1 MRLPALSIA
10 LLAALSATGCGR
22 APRRPVLN
30 FWFGNWNADTRVLMD
45 GRLIPEF
52 ERAHRVD
59 VKVSYLSWS
68 HLDEQLTITF
78 AGGVQPDV
86 FQVGS
91 EYVGSMAYRGQA
103 AEIDGYVKGWPQ
115 RTDFIPASWSTVVSG
130 GHVYGVPY
138 SSAPRLLLYRKD
150 LYRKAGLSA
159 PAKTWGDWVRAATT
173 LTRRDA
179 RGSITQPGIYFSP
192 VGNWQYFVIFLWQN
206 GGSILTADGR
216 HAAFNSPEGVQAL
229 QYFVDLFR
237 KYKVCPPDGLA
248 TAATAVPLFAAGQ
261 AAQEINNPLAIR
273 NVVQYAKD
281 FGVKDLAVS
290 VPPTN
295 KIPVVAVYT
304 SWLAMSAQ
312 CRHKELAWELMKF
325 LTRPDNLIAYNKT
338 QYFVPPIRSAANSDY
353 VRSTPFMPEFVRGME
368 QYGRS
373 LPPIPEWFEMRVGLH
388 TAVDQAIYG
397 DKTPKQALD
406 DYARDVDRLLAL
418 RYAQSAGSASR

>member
-1 MRLPALSIA
+1 MRLLRFSIA
-10 LLAALSATGCGR
+10 LLSALATAGCGR
-22 APRRPVLN
+22 APRRPVLT
-30 FWFGNWNADTRVLMD
+30 FWIGNWNADTRRLMD
-45 GRLIPEF
+45 TRLIPEF
-52 ERAHRVD
+52 ERAHDVD
-59 VKVSYLSWS
+59 VKISYLSWS

-103 AEIDGYVKGWPQ
+103 AVMDDYVKGWPQ
-115 RTDFIPASWSTVVSG
+115 KADFIPASWSTVVSG

-138 SSAPRLLLYRKD
+138 SSAPRLLVYRKD
-150 LYRKAGLSA
+150 LYREAGL
-159 PAKTWGDWVRAATT
+159 PPPKTWDDWVRAATA
-173 LTRRDA
+173 LTQRDA
-179 RGSITQPGIYFSP
+179 RESITRPGIYFSP

-206 GGSILTADGR
+206 GGSILTPDGR
-216 HAAFNSPEGVQAL
+216 HAAFNSPAGVRAL

-248 TAATAVPLFAAGQ
+248 TSATAVPLFAAGQ

-281 FGVKDLAVS
+281 FGVNDLAVC

-295 KIPVVAVYT
+295 RTPVVAVYT
-304 SWLAMSAQ
+304 SWLAMSSQSPRKA
-312 CRHKELAWELMKF
+312 LAWEFMKF
-325 LTRPDNLIAYNKT
+325 LTRPDNLIAYNET
-338 QYFVPPIRSAANSDY
+338 QYFVPPIRSAADSDY
-353 VRSTPFMPEFVRGME
+353 VRRTPFMPEFVRGME
-368 QYGRS
+368 RYGRS
-373 LPPIPEWFEMRVGLH
+373 LPPIPEWFEMRAGFH

-418 RYAQSAGSASR
+418 RRGQSARDASP